1 MARLSQEKI
10 DEIRQSVDIVDVMGQ
25 YLELHKKG
33 KNYMAICPFH
43 DDNHPSLSISQSRQ
57 IYKCFVCGN
66 GGNVFTFIQ
75 EYLKVPFVES
85 VMKVAEFGHVDMSG
99 YSLEKRVVKV
109 DEALAPLYD
118 MQAFALKL
126 YMYYLYTQS
135 GKQALDYLRHRGFDD
150 ELIKMF
156 GIGYAPDKSILHER
170 FQKEGYTEVAQ
181 VKSGLVLEN
190 ERHYDRFRDRVMFP
204 LYDEFG
210 KVVGFSGRVYK
221 AQDKNSKYMNS
232 PESDIFIKG
241 KTLYNYHRA
250 KEAVR
255 QAGFVYINEGFMDVI
270 AMHRAHHDNCIA
282 LMGTALTK
290 DHLRMLKRMTR
301 TIHLCLDGDMA
312 GQAAAM
318 KSSDL
323 LTSQGFEVK
332 IVLLPD
338 GRDPDEILSTEGI
351 EGLDAVLKD
360 TLSPIDF
367 MMAFECSKLDLR
379 NYEDRK
385 TLLVKACEKIAKIE
399 DRIDRGHYITKL
411 SSLTDFP
418 KEIIEEQLLN
428 SSAVIEHR
436 EQFSQNRIET
446 IQDQR
451 PILDKYTL
459 AEKNLLFYMLNDRQV
474 SDVYEAKAGF
484 MHNDTYR
491 ALAAYIRDY
500 YRTHQTMDIANL
512 IDKIGSSHSTL
523 VNALTDIAECSLPLP
538 YQKEVIDDYIARI
551 TENTKN
557 IREQE
562 LQEQFKNVLAPSAK
576 AEILQKLIDLK
587 KE

>member
-25 YLELHKKG
+25 YLELHKNC
-33 KNYMAICPFH
+33 KNEMAICPFH
-43 DDNHPSLSISQSRQ
+43 DDNHTSLSISQSRQ

-75 EYLKVPFVES
+75 EYLKVPFVEA

-118 MQAFALKL
+118 MHAFALKL

-150 ELIKMF
+150 DLIKMF
-156 GIGYAPDKSILHER
+156 GIGYAPEKSILHER

-190 ERHYDRFRDRVMFP
+190 ERHYDRFHDRVMFP

-323 LTSQGFEVK
+323 LTSQGFKVK

-367 MMAFECSKLDLR
+367 MMAFECSRLDLR

-399 DRIDRGHYITKL
+399 DRIDRGHYIAKL

-428 SSAVIEHR
+428 SSAILEHR

-474 SDVYEAKAGF
+474 SDIYEAKAGF

-500 YRTHQTMDIANL
+500 YRTHKTMDVANL
-512 IDKIGSSHSTL
+512 IDKIGSSHSAL

-562 LQEQFKNVLAPSAK
+562 LQQQFKDVLAPSAK

>member
-1 MARLSQEKI
+1 MTRLSQEKI

-75 EYLKVPFVES
+75 EYLKVPFVEA

-118 MQAFALKL
+118 MHAFALKL

-150 ELIKMF
+150 DLIKMF
-156 GIGYAPDKSILHER
+156 GIGYAPEKSILHER

-190 ERHYDRFRDRVMFP
+190 ERHYDRFHDRVMFP

-221 AQDKNSKYMNS
+221 ALDKNSKYMNS

-282 LMGTALTK
+282 LMGIALTK

-367 MMAFECSKLDLR
+367 MMAFECSRLDLR

-399 DRIDRGHYITKL
+399 DRIDRGHYIAKL

-428 SSAVIEHR
+428 SSAILEHR

-474 SDVYEAKAGF
+474 SDIYEAKAGF

-500 YRTHQTMDIANL
+500 YRTHKTMDVANL
-512 IDKIGSSHSTL
+512 IDKIGSSHSAL

-562 LQEQFKNVLAPSAK
+562 LQQQFKDVLAPSAK

>member
-1 MARLSQEKI
+1 MTRLSQEKI

-75 EYLKVPFVES
+75 EYLKVPFVEA

-118 MQAFALKL
+118 MHAFALKL

-150 ELIKMF
+150 DLIKMF
-156 GIGYAPDKSILHER
+156 GIGYAPEKSILHER

-190 ERHYDRFRDRVMFP
+190 ERHYDRFHDRVMFP

-221 AQDKNSKYMNS
+221 AQYKNSKYMNS

-367 MMAFECSKLDLR
+367 MMAFECSRLDLR

-399 DRIDRGHYITKL
+399 DRIDRGHYIAKL

-428 SSAVIEHR
+428 SSAILEHR

-474 SDVYEAKAGF
+474 SDIYEAKAGF

-500 YRTHQTMDIANL
+500 YRTHKTMDVANL
-512 IDKIGSSHSTL
+512 IDKIGSSHSAL

-562 LQEQFKNVLAPSAK
+562 LQQQFKDVLAPSAK

>member
-1 MARLSQEKI
+1 MTRLSQEKI

-75 EYLKVPFVES
+75 EYLKVPFVEA

-109 DEALAPLYD
+109 DEALVPLYD
-118 MQAFALKL
+118 MHAFALKL

-150 ELIKMF
+150 DLIKMF
-156 GIGYAPDKSILHER
+156 GIGYAPEKSILHER

-190 ERHYDRFRDRVMFP
+190 ERHYDRFHDRVMFP

-367 MMAFECSKLDLR
+367 MMAFECSRLDLR

-399 DRIDRGHYITKL
+399 DRIDRGHYIAKL

-428 SSAVIEHR
+428 SSAILEHR

-474 SDVYEAKAGF
+474 SDIYEAKAGF

-500 YRTHQTMDIANL
+500 YRTHKTMDVANL
-512 IDKIGSSHSTL
+512 IDKIGSSHSAL

-562 LQEQFKNVLAPSAK
+562 LQQQFKDVLAPSAK

>member
-10 DEIRQSVDIVDVMGQ
+10 DEIRQSVDIVDVTGQ

-75 EYLKVPFVES
+75 EYLKVPFVEA

-118 MQAFALKL
+118 MHAFALKL

-150 ELIKMF
+150 DLIKMF
-156 GIGYAPDKSILHER
+156 GIGYAPEKSILHER

-190 ERHYDRFRDRVMFP
+190 ERHYDRFHDRVMFP

-221 AQDKNSKYMNS
+221 VQDKNSKYMNS

-367 MMAFECSKLDLR
+367 MMAFECSRLDLR

-399 DRIDRGHYITKL
+399 DRIDRGHYIAKL

-428 SSAVIEHR
+428 SSAILEHR

-474 SDVYEAKAGF
+474 SDIYEAKAGF

-500 YRTHQTMDIANL
+500 YRTHKTMDVANL
-512 IDKIGSSHSTL
+512 IDKIGSSHSAL

-538 YQKEVIDDYIARI
+538 YQKEVINDYIARI

-562 LQEQFKNVLAPSAK
+562 LQQQFKDVLAPSAK

>member
-75 EYLKVPFVES
+75 EYLKVPFVEA

-118 MQAFALKL
+118 MHAFALKL

-150 ELIKMF
+150 DLIKMF
-156 GIGYAPDKSILHER
+156 GIGYAPEKSILHEH

-190 ERHYDRFRDRVMFP
+190 ERHYDRFHDRVMFP

-221 AQDKNSKYMNS
+221 VQDKNSKYMNS

-351 EGLDAVLKD
+351 EVLDAVLKD

-428 SSAVIEHR
+428 SSAIIEHR

-474 SDVYEAKAGF
+474 SDIYEAKAGF

>member
-1 MARLSQEKI
+1 MTRLSQEKI
-10 DEIRQSVDIVDVMGQ
+10 GEIRQSVDIVDVMGQ

-75 EYLKVPFVES
+75 EYLKVPFVEA

-118 MQAFALKL
+118 MHAFSLKL

-150 ELIKMF
+150 DLIKMF
-156 GIGYAPDKSILHER
+156 GIGYAPEKSILHER

-190 ERHYDRFRDRVMFP
+190 ERHYDRFHDRVMFP

-367 MMAFECSKLDLR
+367 MMAFECSRLDLR

-399 DRIDRGHYITKL
+399 DRIDRGHYIAKL

-428 SSAVIEHR
+428 SSAILEHR

-474 SDVYEAKAGF
+474 SDIYEAKAGF

-500 YRTHQTMDIANL
+500 YRTHKTMDVANL
-512 IDKIGSSHSTL
+512 IDKIGSSHSAL

-562 LQEQFKNVLAPSAK
+562 LQQQFKDVLAPSAK

>member
-43 DDNHPSLSISQSRQ
+43 DDNHPSLSISQPRQ

-118 MQAFALKL
+118 MHAFALKL

-474 SDVYEAKAGF
+474 SDIYEAKAGF

>member
-10 DEIRQSVDIVDVMGQ
+10 GEIRQSVDIVDVMGQ

-75 EYLKVPFVES
+75 EYLKVPFVEA

-118 MQAFALKL
+118 MHAFALKL

-156 GIGYAPDKSILHER
+156 GIGYAPEKSILHER

-190 ERHYDRFRDRVMFP
+190 ERHYDRFHDRVMFP

-323 LTSQGFEVK
+323 LTSQGFKVK

-367 MMAFECSKLDLR
+367 MMAFECSRLDLR

-385 TLLVKACEKIAKIE
+385 TLLVKACEKIGKIE
-399 DRIDRGHYITKL
+399 DRIDRGHYIAKL

-428 SSAVIEHR
+428 SSAILEHR

-474 SDVYEAKAGF
+474 SDIYEAKAGF

-500 YRTHQTMDIANL
+500 YRTHKTMDVANL
-512 IDKIGSSHSTL
+512 IDKIGSSHSAL

-562 LQEQFKNVLAPSAK
+562 LQQQFKDVLAPSAK

>member
-118 MQAFALKL
+118 MHAFALKL

-241 KTLYNYHRA
+241 KTLYNYYRA

-411 SSLTDFP
+411 LSLTDFP

-474 SDVYEAKAGF
+474 SDIYEAKAGF

>member
-75 EYLKVPFVES
+75 EYLKVPFVEA

-109 DEALAPLYD
+109 DEALVPLYD
-118 MQAFALKL
+118 MHAFALKL

-150 ELIKMF
+150 DLIKMF
-156 GIGYAPDKSILHER
+156 GIGYAPEKSILHER

-190 ERHYDRFRDRVMFP
+190 ERHYDRFHDRVMFP

-367 MMAFECSKLDLR
+367 MMAFECSRLDLR

-399 DRIDRGHYITKL
+399 DRIDRGHYIAKL

-428 SSAVIEHR
+428 SSAILEHR

-474 SDVYEAKAGF
+474 SDIYEAKAGF

-500 YRTHQTMDIANL
+500 YRTHKTMDVANL
-512 IDKIGSSHSTL
+512 IDKIGSSHSAL

-562 LQEQFKNVLAPSAK
+562 LQQQFKDVLAPSAK

>member
-75 EYLKVPFVES
+75 EYLKVPFVEA

-118 MQAFALKL
+118 MHAFALKL

-150 ELIKMF
+150 DLIKMF
-156 GIGYAPDKSILHER
+156 GIGYAPEKSILHER

-190 ERHYDRFRDRVMFP
+190 ERHYDRFHDRVMFP

-282 LMGTALTK
+282 LMGTVLTK

-323 LTSQGFEVK
+323 LTSQGFKVK

-367 MMAFECSKLDLR
+367 MMAFECSRLDLR

-399 DRIDRGHYITKL
+399 DRIDRGHYIAKL

-428 SSAVIEHR
+428 SSAILEHR

-474 SDVYEAKAGF
+474 SDIYEAKAGF

-500 YRTHQTMDIANL
+500 YRTHKTMDVANL
-512 IDKIGSSHSTL
+512 IDKIGSSHSAL

-562 LQEQFKNVLAPSAK
+562 LQQQFKDVLAPSAK

>member
-118 MQAFALKL
+118 MHAFALKL

-338 GRDPDEILSTEGI
+338 GRDPDEILSAEGI

-474 SDVYEAKAGF
+474 SDIYEAKAGF

>member
-1 MARLSQEKI
+1 MTRLSQEKI
-10 DEIRQSVDIVDVMGQ
+10 GEIRQSVDIVDVMGQ

-75 EYLKVPFVES
+75 EYLKVPFVEA

-118 MQAFALKL
+118 MHAFALKL

-150 ELIKMF
+150 DLIKMF
-156 GIGYAPDKSILHER
+156 GIGYAPEKSILHER

-190 ERHYDRFRDRVMFP
+190 ERHYDRFHDRVMFP

-351 EGLDAVLKD
+351 EGLDAILKD

-367 MMAFECSKLDLR
+367 MMAFECSRLDLR

-399 DRIDRGHYITKL
+399 DRIDRGHYIAKL

-428 SSAVIEHR
+428 SSAILEHR

-474 SDVYEAKAGF
+474 SDIYEAKAGF

-500 YRTHQTMDIANL
+500 YRTHKTMDVANL
-512 IDKIGSSHSTL
+512 IDKIGSSHSAL

-562 LQEQFKNVLAPSAK
+562 LQQQFKDVLAPSAK

>member
-118 MQAFALKL
+118 MHAFALKL

-351 EGLDAVLKD
+351 EGFDAVLKD

>member
-118 MQAFALKL
+118 MHAFALKL

-232 PESDIFIKG
+232 PESDIFFKG

-474 SDVYEAKAGF
+474 SDFYEAKAGF

>member
-75 EYLKVPFVES
+75 EYLKVPFVEA

-118 MQAFALKL
+118 MHAFALKL

-150 ELIKMF
+150 DLIKMF
-156 GIGYAPDKSILHER
+156 GIGYAPEKSILHER

-190 ERHYDRFRDRVMFP
+190 ERHYDRFHDRVMFP

-221 AQDKNSKYMNS
+221 TQDKNSKYMNS

-367 MMAFECSKLDLR
+367 MMAFECSRLDLR

-399 DRIDRGHYITKL
+399 DRIDRGHYIAKL

-428 SSAVIEHR
+428 SSAILEHR

-474 SDVYEAKAGF
+474 SDIYEAKAGF

-500 YRTHQTMDIANL
+500 YRTHETMDVANL
-512 IDKIGSSHSTL
+512 IDKIGSSHSAL

-562 LQEQFKNVLAPSAK
+562 LQQQFKDVLAPSAK

>member
-118 MQAFALKL
+118 MHAFALKL

-367 MMAFECSKLDLR
+367 MMAFECSRLDLR

-474 SDVYEAKAGF
+474 SDIYEAKAGF

-512 IDKIGSSHSTL
+512 IDKIGSSHSAL

>member
-109 DEALAPLYD
+109 DEALASLYD
-118 MQAFALKL
+118 MHAFALKL

-474 SDVYEAKAGF
+474 SDIYEAKAGF

>member
-75 EYLKVPFVES
+75 EYLKVPFVEA

-118 MQAFALKL
+118 MHAFALKL

-135 GKQALDYLRHRGFDD
+135 GKQALDYLRRRGFDD
-150 ELIKMF
+150 DLIKMF
-156 GIGYAPDKSILHER
+156 GIGYAPEKSILHER

-190 ERHYDRFRDRVMFP
+190 ERHYDRFHDRVMFP

-221 AQDKNSKYMNS
+221 VQDKNSKYMNS

-367 MMAFECSKLDLR
+367 MMAFECSRLDLR

-399 DRIDRGHYITKL
+399 DRIDRGHYIAKL

-428 SSAVIEHR
+428 SSAILEHR

-474 SDVYEAKAGF
+474 SDIYEAKAGF

-500 YRTHQTMDIANL
+500 YRTHKTMDVANL
-512 IDKIGSSHSTL
+512 IDKIGSSHSAL

-562 LQEQFKNVLAPSAK
+562 LQQQFKDVLAPSAK

>member
-118 MQAFALKL
+118 MHAFALKL

-135 GKQALDYLRHRGFDD
+135 GKQSLDYLRHRGFDD

-474 SDVYEAKAGF
+474 SDIYEAKAGF

>member
-1 MARLSQEKI
+1 
-10 DEIRQSVDIVDVMGQ
+10 
-25 YLELHKKG
+25 
-33 KNYMAICPFH
+33 
-43 DDNHPSLSISQSRQ
+43 
-57 IYKCFVCGN
+57 
-66 GGNVFTFIQ
+66 
-75 EYLKVPFVES
+75 
-85 VMKVAEFGHVDMSG
+85 MKVAEFGHVDMSG

-118 MQAFALKL
+118 MHAFALKL

-385 TLLVKACEKIAKIE
+385 K
-399 DRIDRGHYITKL
+399 
-411 SSLTDFP
+411 
-418 KEIIEEQLLN
+418 
-428 SSAVIEHR
+428 
-436 EQFSQNRIET
+436 FSQNRIET

>member
-118 MQAFALKL
+118 MHAFALKL

-474 SDVYEAKAGF
+474 SDIYEAKAGF

-512 IDKIGSSHSTL
+512 IDKIGSYHSTL

>member
-75 EYLKVPFVES
+75 EYLKVPFVEA

-118 MQAFALKL
+118 MHAFALKL

-156 GIGYAPDKSILHER
+156 GIGYAPEKSILHER
-170 FQKEGYTEVAQ
+170 FHKEGYTEVAQ

-190 ERHYDRFRDRVMFP
+190 ERHYDRFHDRVMFP

-367 MMAFECSKLDLR
+367 MMAFECSRLDLR

-399 DRIDRGHYITKL
+399 DRIDRGHYIAKL

-428 SSAVIEHR
+428 SSAILEHR

-459 AEKNLLFYMLNDRQV
+459 AEKNLLFYMLSDRQV
-474 SDVYEAKAGF
+474 SDIMKQKQ
-484 MHNDTYR
+484 
-491 ALAAYIRDY
+491 ALCIMI
-500 YRTHQTMDIANL
+500 HIV
-512 IDKIGSSHSTL
+512 H
-523 VNALTDIAECSLPLP
+523 
-538 YQKEVIDDYIARI
+538 
-551 TENTKN
+551 
-557 IREQE
+557 
-562 LQEQFKNVLAPSAK
+562 
-576 AEILQKLIDLK
+576 
-587 KE
+587 

>member
-118 MQAFALKL
+118 MHAFALKL

-474 SDVYEAKAGF
+474 SDIYEAKAGF

-523 VNALTDIAECSLPLP
+523 VNALTGIAECSLPLP

>member
-75 EYLKVPFVES
+75 EYLKVPFVEA

-118 MQAFALKL
+118 MHAFALKL

-150 ELIKMF
+150 DLIKMF
-156 GIGYAPDKSILHER
+156 GIGYAPEKSILHER

-190 ERHYDRFRDRVMFP
+190 ERHYDRFHDRVMFP

-301 TIHLCLDGDMA
+301 TIYLCLDGDMA

-367 MMAFECSKLDLR
+367 MMGFECSRLDLR

-399 DRIDRGHYITKL
+399 DRIDRGHYIAKL

-428 SSAVIEHR
+428 SSAILEHR

-474 SDVYEAKAGF
+474 SDIYEAKAGF

-500 YRTHQTMDIANL
+500 YRTHKTMDVANL
-512 IDKIGSSHSTL
+512 IDKIGSSHSAL

-562 LQEQFKNVLAPSAK
+562 LQQQFKDVLAPSAK

>member
-1 MARLSQEKI
+1 MTRLSQEKI

-43 DDNHPSLSISQSRQ
+43 DDNHPSLSISRSRQ

-75 EYLKVPFVES
+75 EYLKVPFVEA

-118 MQAFALKL
+118 MHAFALKL

-150 ELIKMF
+150 DLIKMF
-156 GIGYAPDKSILHER
+156 GIGYAPEKSILHER

-190 ERHYDRFRDRVMFP
+190 ERHYDRFHDRVMFP

-367 MMAFECSKLDLR
+367 MMAFECSRLDLR

-399 DRIDRGHYITKL
+399 DRIDRGHYIAKL

-428 SSAVIEHR
+428 SSAILEHR

-474 SDVYEAKAGF
+474 SDIYEAKAGF

-500 YRTHQTMDIANL
+500 YRTHKTMDVANL
-512 IDKIGSSHSTL
+512 IDKIGSSHSAL

-562 LQEQFKNVLAPSAK
+562 LQQQFKDVLAPSAK

>member
-75 EYLKVPFVES
+75 EYLKVPFVEA

-118 MQAFALKL
+118 MHAFALKL

-150 ELIKMF
+150 DLIKMF
-156 GIGYAPDKSILHER
+156 GIGYAPEKSILHER

-190 ERHYDRFRDRVMFP
+190 ERHYDRFHDRVMFP

-312 GQAAAM
+312 GQAATM

-367 MMAFECSKLDLR
+367 MMAFECSRLDLR

-399 DRIDRGHYITKL
+399 DRIDRGHYIAKL

-428 SSAVIEHR
+428 SSAILEHR

-474 SDVYEAKAGF
+474 SDIYEAKAGF

-500 YRTHQTMDIANL
+500 YRTHKTMDVANL
-512 IDKIGSSHSTL
+512 IDKIGSSHSAL

-562 LQEQFKNVLAPSAK
+562 LQQQFKDVLAPSAK

>member
-118 MQAFALKL
+118 MHAFALKL

-190 ERHYDRFRDRVMFP
+190 ERHYDRFHDRVMFP

-323 LTSQGFEVK
+323 LTAQGFEVK

>member
-118 MQAFALKL
+118 MHAFALKL

-156 GIGYAPDKSILHER
+156 GIGYAPDQSILHER

-474 SDVYEAKAGF
+474 SDIYEAKAGF

>member
-118 MQAFALKL
+118 MHAFALKL

-221 AQDKNSKYMNS
+221 AQYKNSKYMNS

-474 SDVYEAKAGF
+474 SDIYEAKAGF

>member
-109 DEALAPLYD
+109 DETLAPLYD
-118 MQAFALKL
+118 MHAFALKL

-474 SDVYEAKAGF
+474 SDIYEAKAGF

>member
-75 EYLKVPFVES
+75 EYLKVPFVEA

-118 MQAFALKL
+118 MHAFALKL

-150 ELIKMF
+150 DLIKMF
-156 GIGYAPDKSILHER
+156 GIGYAPEKSILHER

-190 ERHYDRFRDRVMFP
+190 ERHYDRFHDRVMFP

-221 AQDKNSKYMNS
+221 VQDKNSKYMNS

-282 LMGTALTK
+282 LMGTVLTK

-367 MMAFECSKLDLR
+367 MMAFECSRLDLR

-399 DRIDRGHYITKL
+399 DRIDRGHYIAKL

-428 SSAVIEHR
+428 SSAILEHR

-474 SDVYEAKAGF
+474 SDIYEAKAGF

-500 YRTHQTMDIANL
+500 YRTHKTMDVANL
-512 IDKIGSSHSTL
+512 IDKIGSSHSAL

-562 LQEQFKNVLAPSAK
+562 LQQQFKDVLAPSAK

>member
-75 EYLKVPFVES
+75 EYLKVPFVEA

-118 MQAFALKL
+118 MHAFALKL

-156 GIGYAPDKSILHER
+156 GIGYAPEKSILHER

-190 ERHYDRFRDRVMFP
+190 ERHYDRFYDRVMFP

-367 MMAFECSKLDLR
+367 MMAFECSRLDLR

-399 DRIDRGHYITKL
+399 DRIDRGHYIAKL

-428 SSAVIEHR
+428 SSAILEHR

-474 SDVYEAKAGF
+474 SDIYEAKAGF

-500 YRTHQTMDIANL
+500 YRTHKTMDVANL

-562 LQEQFKNVLAPSAK
+562 LQQQFKDVLAPSAK

>member
-118 MQAFALKL
+118 MHAFALKL

-367 MMAFECSKLDLR
+367 MMAFECSRLDLR

-399 DRIDRGHYITKL
+399 DRIDRGHYIAKL

-428 SSAVIEHR
+428 SSAILEHR

-474 SDVYEAKAGF
+474 SDIYEAKAGF
-484 MHNDTYR
+484 MHNGTYR

-500 YRTHQTMDIANL
+500 YRTHKTMDVANL
-512 IDKIGSSHSTL
+512 IDKIGSSHSAL

-562 LQEQFKNVLAPSAK
+562 LQQQFKDVLAPSAK

>member
-75 EYLKVPFVES
+75 EYLKVPFVEA

-118 MQAFALKL
+118 MHAFALKL

-150 ELIKMF
+150 DLIKMF
-156 GIGYAPDKSILHER
+156 GIGYAPEKSILHER

-190 ERHYDRFRDRVMFP
+190 ERHYDRFHDRVMFP

-221 AQDKNSKYMNS
+221 D
-232 PESDIFIKG
+232 
-241 KTLYNYHRA
+241 HRA

-255 QAGFVYINEGFMDVI
+255 QAGFVYIHEGFMDVI

-323 LTSQGFEVK
+323 LTSQGFKVK

-367 MMAFECSKLDLR
+367 MMAFECSRLDLR

-385 TLLVKACEKIAKIE
+385 TLLVKACEKITKIE
-399 DRIDRGHYITKL
+399 DRIDRGHYIAKL

-428 SSAVIEHR
+428 SSAILEHR

-474 SDVYEAKAGF
+474 SDIYEAKAGF

-500 YRTHQTMDIANL
+500 YRTHKTMDVANL
-512 IDKIGSSHSTL
+512 IDKIGSSHSAL
-523 VNALTDIAECSLPLP
+523 VNALTDIAECSLPLLF
-538 YQKEVIDDYIARI
+538 QI
-551 TENTKN
+551 N
-557 IREQE
+557 
-562 LQEQFKNVLAPSAK
+562 
-576 AEILQKLIDLK
+576 
-587 KE
+587 

>member
-118 MQAFALKL
+118 MHAFALKL

-135 GKQALDYLRHRGFDD
+135 GKQALDYLHHRGFDD

-474 SDVYEAKAGF
+474 SDIYEAKAGF

>member
-109 DEALAPLYD
+109 DEALASLYD
-118 MQAFALKL
+118 MHAFALKL

-474 SDVYEAKAGF
+474 SDIYEAKAGF
-484 MHNDTYR
+484 MHNGTYR

>member
-75 EYLKVPFVES
+75 EYLKVPFVEA

-118 MQAFALKL
+118 MHAFALKL

-150 ELIKMF
+150 DLIKMF
-156 GIGYAPDKSILHER
+156 GIGYAPEKSILYER
-170 FQKEGYTEVAQ
+170 FQKKGYTEVAQ

-190 ERHYDRFRDRVMFP
+190 ERHYDRFHDRVMFP

-367 MMAFECSKLDLR
+367 MMAFECSRLDLR

-399 DRIDRGHYITKL
+399 DRIDRGHYIAKL

-428 SSAVIEHR
+428 SSAILEHR

-474 SDVYEAKAGF
+474 SDIYEAKAGF

-500 YRTHQTMDIANL
+500 YRTHKTMDVANL
-512 IDKIGSSHSTL
+512 IDKIGSSHSAL

-562 LQEQFKNVLAPSAK
+562 LQQQFKDVLAPSAK